1 MKPRGTVWSCLVLT
15 RSISEKAAAMAGG
28 ELWKEMVR
36 LTGVQGNPGP
46 IWEQSFKD
54 GSLVPLVH
62 RRYFFHDLSLR
73 FCLVDHTFSLVL
85 VF

>member
-1 MKPRGTVWSCLVLT
+1 
-15 RSISEKAAAMAGG
+15 MAGG

-36 LTGVQGNPGP
+36 LPGVQGNPGP

-54 GSLVPLVH
+54 GPLVPLVH
-62 RRYFFHDLSLR
+62 LRYFFHDLSLG